1 MVQDNILYGLATIND
16 SPNCIPPA
24 DATKYLAEQ
33 LQQAF
38 IRPRQNICPT
48 DVPDLQTVSHLLE
61 DVPLPLPSIGQV
73 KCTFRHL
80 NPKKATGV
88 DGVPAWLLK
97 RFNEEL
103 ALVVHNIMCASII
116 QCKYPKPYKHA
127 LICPVPKLNPPND
140 INNDFRQIS
149 VLPQLAKVLEKLR
162 LSLHIGKDLEIRN
175 NQHVFI
181 QNWSTVSFLTCISQ
195 KRFNATDNSP
205 DGHMGV
211 HALFLDFRKA
221 LDMVDH
227 GNTPEKACRT

>member
-24 DATKYLAEQ
+24 DATEYLAEQ

-38 IRPRQNICPT
+38 IRPRQNIYPT

-61 DVPLPLPSIGQV
+61 DVPPPLPSIGQV

-127 LICPVPKLNPPND
+127 LICPVPKVNPPND
-140 INNDFRQIS
+140 VNNDFRQIS
-149 VLPQLAKVLEKLR
+149 VLPQLAKVLEKLL
-162 LSLHIGKDLEIRN
+162 LSLHILA
-175 NQHVFI
+175 
-181 QNWSTVSFLTCISQ
+181 CISQ

-205 DGHMGV
+205 DGHMGI

-227 GNTPEKACRT
+227 GKTPEKACRT